1 MKSMRVYHVRISKSN
16 VLKISRS
23 LAYAKSTFHE
33 VWVQNTYIIE
43 ASS

>member
-1 MKSMRVYHVRISKSN
+1 MRVYQVRILKSN
-16 VLKISRS
+16 VQKI
-23 LAYAKSTFHE
+23 LVVAYAKYTFHE

>member
-1 MKSMRVYHVRISKSN
+1 MKSMRVYHVRMLKSN

-33 VWVQNTYIIE
+33 VQNTYIIE